1 MLAGDVMTKERW
13 VLQAMR
19 PMTDEEF
26 NLWQALIEARV
37 GMTVGAARRS
47 FLGTS
52 LSLRMR
58 ELGIHDYSVYYEKM
72 VQGAGSAAE
81 PEWAVLIDRLTV
93 QETSFFRHQPSFD
106 CYARHMAS
114 LLEAT
119 SRQQINIWSVGC
131 STGEEPYSLAMQLQL
146 QLEQAGRQ
154 DIYWGITA
162 SDISLPTLAKARR
175 GIYGSRRCEQ
185 IPESLSSRF
194 LLPAGR
200 NQFQIQPA
208 LRERIC
214 FVQINVMEL
223 ENAPI
228 YGMDVIF
235 CQNVLIYFKRFRKR
249 DIVGRLVDRL
259 APGGL
264 LILGVNEMVDWQHP
278 HLDRVSDAGV
288 LAFRRRITS

>member
-1 MLAGDVMTKERW
+1 MTKERW
-13 VLQAMR
+13 ALQAVR

-37 GMTVGAARRS
+37 GMTMGAARRS

-58 ELGIHDYSVYYEKM
+58 ELGMQDYGAYYERM
-72 VQGAGSAAE
+72 VQGSGSAAE
-81 PEWAVLIDRLTV
+81 PEWAVLVDRLTV
-93 QETSFFRHQPSFD
+93 QETSFFRHQPSYD
-106 CYARHMAS
+106 CYGRHIES
-114 LLEAT
+114 LLHEPA
-119 SRQQINIWSVGC
+119 RRQINIWSVGC
-131 STGEEPYSLAMQLQL
+131 STGEEPYSLAMQLQV
-146 QLEQAGRQ
+146 QLEQAARS

-175 GIYGSRRCEQ
+175 GIYGSRRCQQ
-185 IPESLSSRF
+185 IPENLMSRF
-194 LLPAGR
+194 FQPAGR
-200 NQFQIQPA
+200 DQFQIQA
-208 LRERIC
+208 SVRERIC

-228 YGMDVIF
+228 YGVDVIF

-278 HLDRVSDAGV
+278 HLDRVNDAGV
-288 LAFRRRITS
+288 LAFRRRITI